1 MKVILLEKVSRLGGL
16 GDLVTVK
23 DGFGRNYLIPQKK
36 AVAANKSNIAQ
47 FEERRVDLVQAAQ
60 EALTDAKARAE
71 KVAAV
76 ESVSI
81 ACQASDEGKLY
92 GSIGAKEIA
101 QALVEAGIEIEAREI
116 ILPSEEKRGIRQI
129 GEYEANVRLHVD
141 VIIPIKVVI
150 AIQEDKESA

>member
-1 MKVILLEKVSRLGGL
+1 MKVILLEKIAHLGSL

-36 AVAANKSNIAQ
+36 AVSANKSNIAE
-47 FEERRVDLVQAAQ
+47 FEVRRAELEQTAQ
-60 EALTDAKARAE
+60 EALTIAKARAE
-71 KVAAV
+71 KIEALA
-76 ESVSI
+76 SVLL

-101 QALVEAGIEIEAREI
+101 QAMVAADVEVEAREI

-129 GEYEANVRLHVD
+129 GEYEATVRLHVD
-141 VIIPIKVVI
+141 VMTKIKVTIV
-150 AIQEDKESA
+150 QENKESA